1 MLCSKHRSPESFVR
15 DQKEMIHKAKTLKM
29 IGSRLRGGPGDSH
42 FNMAEIEEMMHGFS
56 RADSVT
62 GMKSKKQPKWWRI
75 NMYHSQLS

>member
-1 MLCSKHRSPESFVR
+1 MTGVNGYHSTTHSSSGGAVEPYFSLRISFTYKR
-15 DQKEMIHKAKTLKM
+15 RA
-29 IGSRLRGGPGDSH
+29 RGHSH

-62 GMKSKKQPKWWRI
+62 GMKLKKQLKWWMI